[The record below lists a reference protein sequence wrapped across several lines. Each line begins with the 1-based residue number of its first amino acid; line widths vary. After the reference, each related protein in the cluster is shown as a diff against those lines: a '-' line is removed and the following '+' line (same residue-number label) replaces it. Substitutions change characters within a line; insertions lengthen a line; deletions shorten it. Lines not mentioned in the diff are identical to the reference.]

1 MDRECKQLNP
11 IDVAIGD
18 RIRRARMMIG
28 WNQSRLGRAVGV
40 SFQQIQ
46 KYETGATRLSANR
59 LLLFSEALRVP
70 VAFLLQ
76 GTQQLASTPHKATAF
91 NPQSQLAEH
100 IRTFVAIDDPDVRAK
115 VLELLHAL
123 VVICS

>member
-1 MDRECKQLNP
+1 
-11 IDVAIGD
+11 
-18 RIRRARMMIG
+18 MIG

-76 GTQQLASTPHKATAF
+76 GTQQPASTPHNATAF

-100 IRTFVAIDDPDVRAK
+100 IQTFVAIDDPDVRAK